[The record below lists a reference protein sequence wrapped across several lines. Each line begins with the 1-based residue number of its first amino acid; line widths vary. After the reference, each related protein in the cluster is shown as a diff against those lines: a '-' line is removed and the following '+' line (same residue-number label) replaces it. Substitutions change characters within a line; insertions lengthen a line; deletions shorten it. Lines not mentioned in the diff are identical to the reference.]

1 MKRKKVRAVRDEN
14 SIIFVDSR
22 GRKWSKACLDELL
35 NALYQEAD
43 SEQVKKYFIKGK
55 YSF

>member
-1 MKRKKVRAVRDEN
+1 MKRKKVRANKDEN

-22 GRKWSKACLDELL
+22 GRKWNKACLNELL
-35 NALYQEAD
+35 NSLYQEAD